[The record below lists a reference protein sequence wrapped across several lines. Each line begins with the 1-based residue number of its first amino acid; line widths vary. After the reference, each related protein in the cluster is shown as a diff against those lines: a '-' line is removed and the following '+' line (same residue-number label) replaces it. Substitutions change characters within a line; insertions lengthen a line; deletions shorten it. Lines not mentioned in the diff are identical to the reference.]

1 MPRYLTESLLGIIVL
16 LMVTWGQV
24 CFRSVKVTWED
35 FFSFILKPHFW
46 NHFSM
51 ESRLRWRVDEA
62 IAGSSPVARGQHI
75 YPGKRP
81 SHKKTQAGRTPVKMN
96 IAASAEIITCRNS
109 AYFGI
114 NRH

>member
-1 MPRYLTESLLGIIVL
+1 MVSYGVL
-16 LMVTWGQV
+16 AWDYCVVNGDLAAGLFSEREGYMRG
-24 CFRSVKVTWED
+24 
-35 FFSFILKPHFW
+35 FFSFIFKPHFW

>member
-1 MPRYLTESLLGIIVL
+1 MPRYLTVSLLETVIL
-16 LMVTWGQV
+16 LMETCGQV
-24 CFRSVKVTWED
+24 CFRSVKITCVD
-35 FFSFILKPHFW
+35 FFSLILKPHFW

>member
-24 CFRSVKVTWED
+24 CYRSVKVTWED

-51 ESRLRWRVDEA
+51 ASRIRWRVDEA
-62 IAGSSPVARGQHI
+62 IAGSAWVA
-75 YPGKRP
+75 
-81 SHKKTQAGRTPVKMN
+81 
-96 IAASAEIITCRNS
+96 NS
-109 AYFGI
+109 AVSSANVAIVTSFDMGKSAV
-114 NRH
+114 